1 MRGSPSHCTSTA
13 ASAAASVTAEDTGGS
28 TTKDPPDKI
37 YVGSSSL
44 SLGSGCSV
52 RSAGS
57 IGVAE
62 DNAIDDPAWRGGS
75 EAPDANFE
83 GDLPRLPDA
92 V

>member
-1 MRGSPSHCTSTA
+1 
-13 ASAAASVTAEDTGGS
+13 
-28 TTKDPPDKI
+28 
-37 YVGSSSL
+37 
-44 SLGSGCSV
+44 
-52 RSAGS
+52 
-57 IGVAE
+57 VAE